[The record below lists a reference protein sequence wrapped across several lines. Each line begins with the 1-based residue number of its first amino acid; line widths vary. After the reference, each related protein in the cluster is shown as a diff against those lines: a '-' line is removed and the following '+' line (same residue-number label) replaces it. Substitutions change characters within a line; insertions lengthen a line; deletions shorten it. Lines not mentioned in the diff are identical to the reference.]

1 MTSSLLNY
9 LHLQPPFSQIRL
21 RSEVQGL
28 GLLRKNSESTEFNL
42 CQILCSE
49 KGFRVASQAEGLNQG
64 VCLRELS
71 SDRHIPERSSGS
83 WRGPQT
89 LLNLGEAGMREP
101 RKLQGI

>member
-42 CQILCSE
+42 YQSLYSE
-49 KGFRVASQAEGLNQG
+49 KGFNVASQAEGLNQG
-64 VCLRELS
+64 VCLRELTS
-71 SDRHIPERSSGS
+71 NRHIPFKP
-83 WRGPQT
+83 RGGRDEGTQ
-89 LLNLGEAGMREP
+89 NGYRGF
-101 RKLQGI
+101 K